1 MGYQRNQAAYTL
13 LKVQRFYRWEVSV
26 VSCKIRNDLKRN
38 CRWTLFFA
46 ALLAAGFFFF
56 TDTGATVETQSQPFK
71 SVQKRL
77 VADGFEPLKVKQLY
91 SRPQVSFEADGVI
104 LLFTYKEARVNYGQF
119 TNKWSIRKANQYL
132 QNNKADLTR
141 IENEYGVDKKVITA
155 ILLVETGL
163 GASVGTRSAL
173 NTLSTMAALKDPAVR
188 NKLWDLI
195 PESKKISRK
204 KFEKK
209 AASRS
214 SWAYKELKA
223 FLEYTS
229 REGFDPVAIPGSF
242 AGAVGI
248 AQFMPTSIL
257 AYGKDGNDD
266 GMVDM
271 LNHADSMASIAN
283 FLKSHGWRQGQSRK
297 KAEKIIYHYN
307 HSSYYVN
314 TILKISSK
322 LKA

>member
-1 MGYQRNQAAYTL
+1 MRN
-13 LKVQRFYRWEVSV
+13 S
-26 VSCKIRNDLKRN
+26 LKRN
-38 CRWTLFFA
+38 SKWTLFIA
-46 ALLAAGFFFF
+46 GLLAAGFFFL
-56 TDTGATVETQSQPFK
+56 TDTGATVETQSHPFTT
-71 SVQKRL
+71 VQKQL
-77 VADGFEPLKVKQLY
+77 IADGFEPLKVKQLY

-132 QNNKADLTR
+132 QENKSDLTR
-141 IENEYGVDKKVITA
+141 IEKEFGVDKKVITA

-173 NTLSTMAALKDPAVR
+173 NTLSTMAALKDPTVR

-195 PESKKISRK
+195 PDSKKISRK

-229 REGFDPVAIPGSF
+229 REGFDPVSIPGSF

-257 AYGKDGNDD
+257 AYGHDGNND
-266 GMVDM
+266 GMIDM

-283 FLKSHGWRQGQSRK
+283 FLKSHGWRQGQSRT

-314 TILKISSK
+314 TILKITSR
-322 LKA
+322 LKAS

>member
-1 MGYQRNQAAYTL
+1 MIRHSYKRRTNWIIFTITL
-13 LKVQRFYRWEVSV
+13 LV
-26 VSCKIRNDLKRN
+26 VGYLI
-38 CRWTLFFA
+38 A
-46 ALLAAGFFFF
+46 AKSEAA
-56 TDTGATVETQSQPFK
+56 VESSK
-71 SVQKRL
+71 KSLSSVQKKL
-77 VADGFEPLKVKQLY
+77 IADGFDPTKITRLY

-104 LLFTYKEARVNYGQF
+104 LLFTYKEAQVDYGQF
-119 TNKWSIRKANQYL
+119 TNNWSIRKAKEYIQK
-132 QNNKADLTR
+132 NKADLTR
-141 IENEYGVDKKVITA
+141 IEKAYGVDKKVITA

-173 NTLSTMAALKDPAVR
+173 NTLSTMAALTDPVVR

-195 PESKKISRK
+195 PDSKKISRK
-204 KFEKK
+204 KFERK

-214 SWAYKELKA
+214 RWAYEELKA
-223 FLEYTS
+223 LLKYS
-229 REGFDPVAIPGSF
+229 AREGFDPVSIPGSF
-242 AGAVGI
+242 AGAVGV
-248 AQFMPTSIL
+248 AQFMPTSIM

-283 FLKSHGWRQGQSRK
+283 FLKSHGWRPGQSRK

-314 TILKISSK
+314 TILKISSR
-322 LKA
+322 LKS

>member
-1 MGYQRNQAAYTL
+1 MVFCRTRIDFKRISKWMFFTAGL
-13 LKVQRFYRWEVSV
+13 LV
-26 VSCKIRNDLKRN
+26 
-38 CRWTLFFA
+38 
-46 ALLAAGFFFF
+46 AGFFFLA
-56 TDTGATVETQSQPFK
+56 DTRASVETQRPPFS
-71 SVQKRL
+71 SVQKQL
-77 VADGFEPLKVKQLY
+77 IADGFEPLKIKQLY

-104 LLFTYKEARVNYGQF
+104 LLFTYKEAQVNYGQF

-132 QNNKADLTR
+132 QENNADLTR
-141 IENEYGVDKKVITA
+141 VEKKYGVDKKVITA

-173 NTLSTMAALKDPAVR
+173 NTLSTMAALKDPLVR
-188 NKLWDLI
+188 EKLWDLI
-195 PESKKISRK
+195 PDSKKISRK

-214 SWAYKELKA
+214 NWAYKELKA

-229 REGFDPVAIPGSF
+229 REGFDPALIPGSF

-248 AQFMPTSIL
+248 AQFMPTNIL
-257 AYGKDGNDD
+257 AYGKDGNGD

-283 FLKSHGWRQGQSRK
+283 FLKSHGWRPKQSRK

-314 TILKISSK
+314 TILEISSK

>member
-1 MGYQRNQAAYTL
+1 MMRHGYKRGTNWIIFAVTL
-13 LKVQRFYRWEVSV
+13 LVAGYL
-26 VSCKIRNDLKRN
+26 I
-38 CRWTLFFA
+38 A
-46 ALLAAGFFFF
+46 AESGAAV
-56 TDTGATVETQSQPFK
+56 ASSKKPLS

-77 VADGFEPLKVKQLY
+77 IADGFDPTKIKRLY

-104 LLFTYKEARVNYGQF
+104 LLFTYKEAQVNYGQF
-119 TNKWSIRKANQYL
+119 TNKWSIRKAKEYIQKNR
-132 QNNKADLTR
+132 ADLTR
-141 IENEYGVDKKVITA
+141 IEKAYGVDKKVITA

-173 NTLSTMAALKDPAVR
+173 NTLSTMAALTDSMAR

-195 PESKKISRK
+195 PDSKKISRK

-214 SWAYKELKA
+214 KWAYEELKA
-223 FLEYTS
+223 LLKYSS
-229 REGFDPVAIPGSF
+229 REGVDPASIPGSF
-242 AGAVGI
+242 AGAVGV

-283 FLKSHGWRQGQSRK
+283 FLKSHGWRPRQSRK
-297 KAEKIIYHYN
+297 KAQKIIYHYN
-307 HSSYYVN
+307 HSSYYVD
-314 TILKISSK
+314 TILKISSR
-322 LKA
+322 LKS

>member
-1 MGYQRNQAAYTL
+1 M
-13 LKVQRFYRWEVSV
+13 VF
-26 VSCKIRNDLKRN
+26 CKIRNSFKRN
-38 CRWTLFFA
+38 SKWTFFA
-46 ALLAAGFFFF
+46 AGLLVAGFLFLA
-56 TDTGATVETQSQPFK
+56 DTGASIETQSQPFS
-71 SVQKRL
+71 SVQKQL
-77 VADGFEPLKVKQLY
+77 IADGFEPLEIKKLY

-104 LLFTYKEARVNYGQF
+104 LLFTYKEAQVNYGQF
-119 TNKWSIRKANQYL
+119 TNKWSIRKANKYL
-132 QNNKADLTR
+132 QENNADLTR
-141 IENEYGVDKKVITA
+141 IEKKYGVDKKVITA

-163 GASVGTRSAL
+163 GASVGTRSTL
-173 NTLSTMAALKDPAVR
+173 NTLSTMAALKDPTVR

-209 AASRS
+209 AVSRS
-214 SWAYKELKA
+214 TWAYKELKA

-229 REGFDPVAIPGSF
+229 REGFDPALVPGSF
-242 AGAVGI
+242 AGAVGV

-271 LNHADSMASIAN
+271 LNHADAMASIAN
-283 FLKSHGWRQGQSRK
+283 FLKSHGWRPKQSRK

-307 HSSYYVN
+307 HSSYYVDI
-314 TILKISSK
+314 ILKISSK